1 MNTMDDRLEVSQ
13 ALSNVPGVEAN
24 TPAKIHQAAQQ
35 FEAILLTQI
44 LSMAA
49 DEGGWLGSG
58 GDSASGCATGLA
70 EQQLGAALAEK
81 GGIGLA
87 PLIAQG
93 LTAQRS

>member
-1 MNTMDDRLEVSQ
+1 MNDLGDRLEVRQ
-13 ALSNVPGVEAN
+13 ALSNLSGGEARN
-24 TPAKIHQAAQQ
+24 SAKIQQASQQ

-44 LSMAA
+44 LSMASE
-49 DEGGWLGSG
+49 DGGWLGSG

-70 EQQLGAALAEK
+70 EQQLGTMLAEK

-93 LTAQRS
+93 LAAQK

>member
-1 MNTMDDRLEVSQ
+1 MNDLGDRLEVRQ
-13 ALSNVPGVEAN
+13 ALSNLSGGEARN
-24 TPAKIHQAAQQ
+24 SAKIQQASQQ

-44 LSMAA
+44 LSMASE
-49 DEGGWLGSG
+49 DGGWLGSG

-70 EQQLGAALAEK
+70 EQQLGTMLAEK

-93 LTAQRS
+93 LEAQK